1 MSTQA
6 YMQKSASP
14 SVSPGGSAGK
24 MAYLIIH
31 PSVLVPDSIVHVFVA
46 IGPPSVMYS
55 SNPNLYCRFTVGM
68 LKCHVTMVAQKRL
81 RKRGF
86 ASINRF
92 DGLIN
97 RQHINRFATN

>member
-1 MSTQA
+1 LSTQA
-6 YMQKSASP
+6 YMQKSDSP

-68 LKCHVTMVAQKRL
+68 LKCHDGCAKEVAQKRI
-81 RKRGF
+81 RKYQQ
-86 ASINRF
+86 I
-92 DGLIN
+92 
-97 RQHINRFATN
+97 